1 MEHDRTYIQIFKYF
15 SANDETASNKI
26 VYMLRIKSLSIS
38 LK

>member
-1 MEHDRTYIQIFKYF
+1 MKHDRTYIQIFKYF
-15 SANDETASNKI
+15 STNDETPSNKI